1 MLPEY
6 LLEDIINRLENAKN
20 IALASCVC
28 TSFKEAG
35 KIVKSLR
42 IVCLNEYHVGARAE
56 RPPSNFNQR
65 VDSSASTSQ
74 IVNNSASTSSHILHN
89 AARNDDDDG
98 YSSSDERRPL
108 IFRDLV
114 VKVLKGKRCLVQ
126 LRIEIEPRLQSKS
139 VPEGERRKTDHWLS
153 DPLHLK
159 QWIPSVKD
167 TLQHLCIVD
176 YGQQAIMRRTQILK
190 LLSQN
195 CEWLFLQI
203 RSGDI

>member
-1 MLPEY
+1 MC
-6 LLEDIINRLENAKN
+6 K
-20 IALASCVC
+20 
-28 TSFKEAG
+28 SFSEAVK
-35 KIVKSLR
+35 KIKSLR

-56 RPPSNFNQR
+56 RPPSNLNLR
-65 VDSSASTSQ
+65 SDSSASTSSQ
-74 IVNNSASTSSHILHN
+74 IVNNGASTSSHILQN
-89 AARNDDDDG
+89 SATNVDEDG
-98 YSSSDERRPL
+98 YSSSEERRPL

-114 VKVLKGKRCLVQ
+114 VKVLKDKHSLNQ

-159 QWIPSVKD
+159 QWIPSVQN

-203 RSGDI
+203 RSEDI